1 MQGGASPRLNLS
13 GGGILGTDFK
23 SAPKLSEEAAAT
35 TQQMGIFQRE
45 LTYKFPEP
53 AHNRLLRGVFHK
65 REWYFLN
72 LLMVFAFSK
81 GNLSQCL

>member
-23 SAPKLSEEAAAT
+23 SVPKLSEEAAAT

-53 AHNRLLRGVFHK
+53 AHNRLLRGVFQK
-65 REWYFLN
+65 RERN
-72 LLMVFAFSK
+72 LSNLFVVFAFS
-81 GNLSQCL
+81 